1 MAAECPKLK
10 DCPKVDATLK
20 GQLEGFSSDKLK
32 SAQTTEKSV
41 LPTKADIQTEKT
53 HQNKVQVVQGIE
65 SFDKSSM
72 QHTET
77 KEKQTLPDKKD
88 IAAEKCQQAVK
99 AGIEGFDSS
108 ALKKTETQEKNP
120 LPTKE
125 IIDQEKSAWVF

>member
-41 LPTKADIQTEKT
+41 LPTKA
-53 HQNKVQVVQGIE
+53 
-65 SFDKSSM
+65 
-72 QHTET
+72 
-77 KEKQTLPDKKD
+77 D